1 MSGAKCTLIFR
12 ERHIEQKIA
21 KDAKKD
27 NQKEGF
33 MVQARRRIAFLS
45 SLCALLFHLPALHSQ
60 DLVPLKF
67 NHPGLVV
74 DLGVGLWAFPLP
86 MDFDGDGDL
95 DLVVSCPDKPSTGT
109 YFFENPGPAG
119 EKMPVFKPGV
129 KIGPGHHFIRVS
141 HVAGEPRV
149 LTPARE
155 FANFRERRF
164 DEPVTLPLPA
174 NIHTPGRK
182 IRQNT
187 WHYVDF
193 DGDGALDIVVGVD
206 DWQDYGWDD
215 GYDAAGNWRRGPL
228 RGYVYFVRNEG
239 MTDKPRYGEPRMVEA
254 AGRPVETFG
263 WPSPNFADFDGDGDL
278 DLLCGEF
285 RDSFTYFEN
294 VGTRREPEYAA
305 GRKLMHAGRPLAM
318 DLQMIVPSAIDWDG
332 DGDVDLIVG
341 DEDGRV
347 ALVEHTGKVAGGT
360 PAYLPPKY
368 FQQVADRVKCGAL
381 ATPVGID
388 WDGDGDEDIVSGNTA
403 GYIQFYENLGRGAG
417 GLPKWATPR
426 RLEAD
431 GKGIRIQ
438 AGPNGSIQGP
448 CEAKWGYTTLS
459 VADWN
464 HDGRLDLVVNSI
476 WGEVVW
482 FEGIAPSPPAPLP
495 QGERGARRMPNLKV
509 AQPIEVDWPGE
520 VPKPAWTWWQPK
532 GKQLVT
538 QWRTTPVV
546 VDFTG
551 DGLND
556 LVMLDQEGYLAL
568 FERAKDDGGKL
579 ILQPP
584 RRVFVDSKGQ
594 SLQLNAK
601 LRGGSGRRKL
611 CCTDWDGDGQ
621 LDFLLNGTNAD
632 WLRNVETKG
641 GLTLLENRGPLA
653 TTKLDAH
660 DTSPT
665 MLDISGDGMQD
676 LLVGAEDGHM
686 YFMLR

>member
-1 MSGAKCTLIFR
+1 MSRLTGIC
-12 ERHIEQKIA
+12 
-21 KDAKKD
+21 
-27 NQKEGF
+27 
-33 MVQARRRIAFLS
+33 VAFLCA
-45 SLCALLFHLPALHSQ
+45 LCALLFNLPPANAQ
-60 DLVPLKF
+60 DLVPLKY

-86 MDFDGDGDL
+86 MDFDGDGDF
-95 DLVVSCPDKPSTGT
+95 DLVVSCPDKPSNGT

-119 EKMPVFKPGV
+119 SKMPVFKSAV
-129 KIGPGHHFIRVS
+129 RIGPGHQFIRVS
-141 HVAGEPRV
+141 HVDGQPRV

-155 FANFRERRF
+155 FANFREQRF
-164 DEPVTLPLPA
+164 DLPVKVPLSA
-174 NIHTPGRK
+174 NVHRPGRK

-187 WHYVDF
+187 WHYVDY

-215 GYDAAGNWRRGPL
+215 GYDANGNWLRGPL
-228 RGYVYFVRNEG
+228 RGYVYLIRNEG
-239 MTDKPRYGEPRMVEA
+239 TTNKPQHAKPRIIEA
-254 AGRPVETFG
+254 EGKPVETFG

-294 VGTRREPEYAA
+294 TGNRREPRYAA
-305 GRKLMHAGRPLAM
+305 GRKLIQAGRPLVM
-318 DLQMIVPSAIDWDG
+318 DLEMIVPSAIDWDA

-347 ALVEHTGKVAGGT
+347 ALVEHTGNVTDGT
-360 PAYLPPKY
+360 PQFLPPRY
-368 FQQVADRVKCGAL
+368 FQQEADRVKCGAL
-381 ATPVGID
+381 ATPVGVD
-388 WDGDGDEDIVSGNTA
+388 WDGDGDDDLVSGNTA
-403 GYIQFYENLGRGAG
+403 GYIQFYENLGQVDG
-417 GLPKWATPR
+417 GLQKWAAPQ
-426 RLEAD
+426 RLKANRD
-431 GKGIRIQ
+431 IIRIQ

-448 CEAKWGYTTLS
+448 CEAKWGYTTLK

-464 HDGRLDLVVNSI
+464 HDGLLDLVVNSI
-476 WGEVVW
+476 LGEVIW
-482 FEGIAPSPPAPLP
+482 FENSGTKTTPELQA
-495 QGERGARRMPNLKV
+495 
-509 AQPIEVDWPGE
+509 AQPVEVAWNGPT
-520 VPKPAWTWWQPK
+520 PKPDWTWWEPT

-568 FERAKDDGGKL
+568 FERTKDDSGQL
-579 ILQPP
+579 VLQPP
-584 RRVFVDSKGQ
+584 RRVFVDAQGKP
-594 SLQLNAK
+594 LQLNAR

-611 CCTDWDGDGQ
+611 CATDWDGDGR
-621 LDFLLNGTNAD
+621 LDFLVNGTNAD
-632 WLRNVETKG
+632 WLRNLTSKD
-641 GLTLLENRGPLA
+641 GLTVLENRGPLA

-665 MLDISGDGMQD
+665 IIDLDGKGERD
-676 LLVGAEDGHM
+676 LLVGAEDGYM
-686 YFMLR
+686 YYLLR

>member
-1 MSGAKCTLIFR
+1 MQLHRLLIW
-12 ERHIEQKIA
+12 IA
-21 KDAKKD
+21 
-27 NQKEGF
+27 
-33 MVQARRRIAFLS
+33 
-45 SLCALLFHLPALHSQ
+45 SLLAVASVSAQELTR
-60 DLVPLKF
+60 LKY
-67 NHPGLVV
+67 NHPGLTV

-95 DLVVSCPDKPSTGT
+95 DLVVSCPDRPSNGT
-109 YFFENPGPAG
+109 YFFENPGANSR

-129 KIGPGHHFIRVS
+129 RIGPGHHFIRVS
-141 HVAGEPRV
+141 HVAGQPRV

-155 FANFRERRF
+155 FADFVTKRF
-164 DEPVTLPLPA
+164 DEPVKLPLPA

-182 IRQNT
+182 IRANM

-193 DGDGALDIVVGVD
+193 DGDGALDVVVGVD

-215 GYDAAGNWRRGPL
+215 GYDTEGKWLKGPL
-228 RGYVYFVRNEG
+228 RGYVYLVRNTG
-239 MTDKPRYGEPRMVEA
+239 TTDKPAYAEPRMVEA
-254 AGRPVETFG
+254 GGAPVETFG

-285 RDSFTYFEN
+285 RESFTYFEN
-294 VGTRREPEYAA
+294 TGSRTKPAYAKGRRLVHE
-305 GRKLMHAGRPLAM
+305 GQPLVM
-318 DLQMIVPSAIDWDG
+318 DLEMIVPSAIDWDR
-332 DGDVDLIVG
+332 DGDIDLIVG

-347 ALVEHTGKVAGGT
+347 ALVEHTGHIVEEV
-360 PAYLPPKY
+360 PHFLPPRY
-368 FQQVADRVKCGAL
+368 FQQQAEFVKCGAL
-381 ATPVGID
+381 ATPVGVD

-403 GYIQFYENLGRGAG
+403 GYIQFYENLGPVG
-417 GLPKWATPR
+417 GGIPRWAAPK

-431 GKGIRIQ
+431 GNVIRIQ

-464 HDGRLDLVVNSI
+464 HDKVLDLVVNSI

-482 FEGIAPSPPAPLP
+482 FEGEPPPTITRGPRRGEPIA
-495 QGERGARRMPNLKV
+495 GRGPRLKA
-509 AQPIEVDWPGE
+509 AQPIEVAWPGPT
-520 VPKPAWTWWQPK
+520 PKPAWTWWHPK

-556 LVMLDQEGYLAL
+556 LVMLDPEGYLAL
-568 FERAKDDGGKL
+568 FERKKEVDGSL
-579 ILQPP
+579 SLQPG
-584 RRVFVDSKGQ
+584 RRALIDPQ
-594 SLQLNAK
+594 CQPLQLNAK

-611 CCTDWDGDGQ
+611 CATDWDADGRI
-621 LDFLLNGTNAD
+621 DFLLNGTNAD
-632 WLRNVETKG
+632 FLQSAGIKD
-641 GLTLLENRGPLA
+641 GLTVLENRGPLA
-653 TTKLDAH
+653 ETKLDAH

-665 MLDISGDGMQD
+665 TVDWNGDGRRD
-676 LLVGAEDGHM
+676 LLVGAEDG
-686 YFMLR
+686 YFYYLERK